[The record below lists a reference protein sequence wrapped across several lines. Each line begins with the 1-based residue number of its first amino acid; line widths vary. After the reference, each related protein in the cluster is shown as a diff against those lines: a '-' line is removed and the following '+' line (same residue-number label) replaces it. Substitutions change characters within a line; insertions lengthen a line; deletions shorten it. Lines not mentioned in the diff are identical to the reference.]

1 MSLFIASMPRGI
13 KVLIISGLLF
23 LSSIIIFFTWGVSFS
38 GIFVQ
43 NNPSLSTSQVNIEP
57 LQSSNAS
64 IAVNSTNKLLSVT
77 IDATNNEQIPLM
89 EVVIDP
95 AGNILSNSTFQNTYF
110 TTITPDRIGDYKLL
124 ITNLDPKKTANV
136 YLFFGNLPFLN
147 ENGEIDLTIFGG
159 LVLGVIL
166 FVAGIIAL
174 IVGIILYVKDRNKE
188 KFRGYIPR

>member
-1 MSLFIASMPRGI
+1 
-13 KVLIISGLLF
+13 
-23 LSSIIIFFTWGVSFS
+23 
-38 GIFVQ
+38 VQ
-43 NNPSLSTSQVNIEP
+43 NNPSLSTSQINIEP

-124 ITNLDPKKTANV
+124 ITNLDPQKTANV

>member
-1 MSLFIASMPRGI
+1 MSLFIARMPRGI

-64 IAVNSTNKLLSVT
+64 IAVNSTSKLLSVT

>member
-1 MSLFIASMPRGI
+1 MSLFIARMPRGI

-124 ITNLDPKKTANV
+124 ITNLDPQKTANV

>member
-43 NNPSLSTSQVNIEP
+43 NNPSLSTSQINIEP
-57 LQSSNAS
+57 LQSSNSS

>member
-1 MSLFIASMPRGI
+1 MSLFIARMPRGI

-43 NNPSLSTSQVNIEP
+43 NNPSLSTSQINIEP

-124 ITNLDPKKTANV
+124 ITNLDPQKTANV

>member
-1 MSLFIASMPRGI
+1 MSLFIARMPRGI

>member
-1 MSLFIASMPRGI
+1 MSLFIARMPRGI

-43 NNPSLSTSQVNIEP
+43 NNPSLSTSQINIEP